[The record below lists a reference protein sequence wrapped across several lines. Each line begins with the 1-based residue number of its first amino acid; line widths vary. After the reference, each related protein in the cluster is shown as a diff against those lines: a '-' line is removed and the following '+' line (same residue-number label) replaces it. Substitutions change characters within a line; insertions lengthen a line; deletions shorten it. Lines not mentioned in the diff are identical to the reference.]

1 MASSD
6 RSGESSSASTVPA
19 TSNHPQ
25 PAIHVAQPSSEA
37 APQSS
42 RDASTPTAPKKK
54 RHRGGKKRR
63 RRQSFAAPQSDQDA
77 HSDAHDAE
85 RPSLAEVNRQKA
97 ATNRFYR
104 LGQNRSNT
112 SLESEALLDHRDQG
126 PLPVRR
132 SSTMQANFYSPRAT
146 LPFNRSSPVHRQS
159 QGYPFPVRRT
169 DTSRSKQ
176 SRTGRALEE
185 DPEEESVDDRT
196 PLIRRN
202 SPKFNTNGFGGI
214 ISSSPGL
221 RFTERS
227 RRKSTTSRESDS
239 TRKRPGSRPG
249 PNHHRLLPGDD
260 YDINNPP
267 SVPTS
272 PNLEPDLGFDDVM
285 LTGDLDRQRSRDSDH
300 RPNRDIL
307 IDIDEDDANHGY
319 HSDHSQTD
327 AHRPS
332 VEHPAEKD
340 VCFPADLMSEFG
352 REEYAHYTEGAARTR
367 RRRKKPWPNLN
378 VLEEWAA
385 EEKEQRSIDGIRA
398 RKVNEPLLVDGRL
411 RPQKRVWHRE
421 DDDAPFRFTYFNEEF
436 QSTLHSHTLSEL
448 LQEGQTFR
456 DLFIPE
462 PPVLSDDSSSE
473 YEAEPLSKVPSQVT
487 SGEKRLQSPG
497 GESIQRQSSRLSNHK
512 PHLSGDQTGQTTP
525 NHSITPRQKEK
536 RYGARPVFWLDVMSP
551 TEAEM
556 KALTRTFGIHPLT
569 HEDIM
574 MQEAR
579 EKVEL
584 FHNYYFVNY
593 RTFEQDSN
601 SEDFMEPM
609 NIYFIIFREGVISV
623 HFSMTPHMA
632 NVRRRIRQ
640 LSDYLILSSDWI
652 AYAIIDDIT
661 DAYAPL
667 IQSIEDEVDEIDDAI
682 LRLHNPEETTL
693 NKPKGIKSKEDMEK
707 KSEVGDISAGNSG
720 GNMLRRVGETRKKV
734 MALYR
739 LLGNKADVIKGFA
752 KRCNEQ
758 WEVAPK
764 TEIGLYLGDIQDHVV
779 TMTGNLSHYESLLS
793 RAHGNYLAQINIRM
807 NERAEQTND
816 VLGKLTVLG
825 TIVLPMNIVT
835 GMWGMNV
842 LVPGQDIDS
851 LWWFW
856 GITAFLVLFGVSC
869 FFICKRYLNMGFL

>member
-1 MASSD
+1 MASND

-19 TSNHPQ
+19 TSNPPQ
-25 PAIHVAQPSSEA
+25 PTIHAPQSSSET

-42 RDASTPTAPKKK
+42 RDASAPKAPKEKKK

-63 RRQSFAAPQSDQDA
+63 RRQSFAAPPSDNDA
-77 HSDAHDAE
+77 HSDAHEAE
-85 RPSLAEVNRQKA
+85 RPSLADVNRHKTA
-97 ATNRFYR
+97 SSSFYR

-126 PLPVRR
+126 SLPVRR
-132 SSTMQANFYSPRAT
+132 SSVMQTNFYSPRAT
-146 LPFNRSSPVHRQS
+146 LPFNRSSPSHRQPPS
-159 QGYPFPVRRT
+159 YPFPLRRA
-169 DTSRSKQ
+169 DTGGRSKN
-176 SRTGRALEE
+176 SWTGRVEEEIEE
-185 DPEEESVDDRT
+185 DSVDDRT

-202 SPKFNTNGFGGI
+202 SPKFGSNGFGGI
-214 ISSSPGL
+214 ASSSPGL
-221 RFTERS
+221 RFSERP

-239 TRKRPGSRPG
+239 IKKRPGSRPG
-249 PNHHRLLPGDD
+249 PNQLRMLQGDD

-272 PNLEPDLGFDDVM
+272 PNLEPDMGFDDVM
-285 LTGDLDRQRSRDSDH
+285 LTGDLDRQMSRDSDH

-307 IDIDEDDANHGY
+307 IDIDEDTNNCY
-319 HSDHSQTD
+319 HSDHSPTD

-352 REEYAHYTEGAARTR
+352 REEYAHYTENAPRGR

-385 EEKEQRSIDGIRA
+385 EEKEQRSIEGIRA

-462 PPVLSDDSSSE
+462 PPVLSSDSESDDE
-473 YEAEPLSKVPSQVT
+473 PEPLSKVPSQVM
-487 SGEKRLQSPG
+487 GGDRRLHSPA
-497 GESIQRQSSRLSNHK
+497 GESLRRQSSRLSNHK

-525 NHSITPRQKEK
+525 NQSITPQQKAK
-536 RYGARPVFWLDVMSP
+536 RVGARPVFWLDVMSP

-707 KSEVGDISAGNSG
+707 APEVGDISTGNSG

-764 TEIGLYLGDIQDHVV
+764 TEIGLYLGDIQDHIV

-842 LVPGQDIDS
+842 LVPGQDGDN

-869 FFICKRYLNMGFL
+869 FFICKRYYKIV